1 MDLDEHS
8 QQTASSYEGLSDL
21 NFDFDADD
29 IQLNQMLDLN
39 SGIHQSWNTEDMSSW
54 GVPLLDL

>member
-8 QQTASSYEGLSDL
+8 QQTASSYEELPNL
-21 NFDFDADD
+21 TFDFDAEDM
-29 IQLNQMLDLN
+29 QLNQMLDLN
-39 SGIHQSWNTEDMSSW
+39 SGIYPSWNGEDMSSW